1 MHFFM
6 LRLSRSRGAQ
16 VTRQTYETDHATMLA
31 LEGSRTFV
39 RHTNRGCV
47 GPLRVIVIAQ
57 KRKVPQTGFASAL
70 ARSTTSYG
78 AFLVLRSEGRLL
90 ERDGPRTARHSI
102 SGADPI
108 D

>member
-1 MHFFM
+1 MHFLM

-16 VTRQTYETDHATMLA
+16 VTRRTRPTTRPWLRWRGQEHLCDTQREGVLA
-31 LEGSRTFV
+31 HSVSLSLHKSAR
-39 RHTNRGCV
+39 C
-47 GPLRVIVIAQ
+47 LRPVL
-57 KRKVPQTGFASAL
+57 RRL

-102 SGADPI
+102 SGTDPI